1 MKISHYDAERFLND
15 PVEWNMG
22 VSEKIK
28 SDYLKENSEDD
39 EEDFKETVIKDIKK
53 HFKGLFDVNA
63 EDFEFTLETALYWFA
78 HDYHKGQKDEWYKI
92 LSSSKFKPGRSH
104 SSIEDE
110 ENYEAQEIYSYLEK
124 KYVKSGKLQEA
135 KGTVLKVTFDDD
147 SVHNIP
153 FNGTF
158 EDGKTAY
165 LGKSV
170 KHTKVTPKGDI
181 VKVKK
186 AVKVE
191 PLDEE

>member
-15 PVEWNMG
+15 PVEWSMG
-22 VSEKIK
+22 VGEKIK
-28 SDYLKENSEDD
+28 ASYLKENSE
-39 EEDFKETVIKDIKK
+39 EKEDFKEELIEEIKK

-63 EDFEFTLETALYWFA
+63 EDFPFSVECALYWFA
-78 HDYHKGQKDEWYKI
+78 HDYHKGQKDKWYEI
-92 LSSSKFKPGRSH
+92 LSTSDFKPGPSH

-110 ENYEAQEIYSYLEK
+110 ENMEAQEIYSYLED
-124 KYVKSGKLQEA
+124 KYAKSGKLQEA